1 MSKLD
6 LDTRQRGTEAPFE
19 AWEGDLTAFVHVL
32 WDARRQGFT
41 LADNADEIASMLL
54 RSRAMAARTAM
65 AVDKH
70 RSAHGGATLLS
81 EAERLDCE
89 AERLDCEADEW
100 EKLADE
106 ARADYAKGEHSP
118 SEEDGMRVR
127 AQRYDRRARDFRER
141 ANTLRAQAG

>member
-32 WDARRQGFT
+32 WDARREGFT
-41 LADNADEIASMLL
+41 LAENADEIASMLL

-70 RSAHGGATLLS
+70 TNAQRKATLLS
-81 EAERLDCE
+81 EAEH
-89 AERLDCEADEW
+89 LDCEADEW

-106 ARADYAKGEHSP
+106 ARADYVKGEHSP
-118 SEEDGMRVR
+118 SEEDGMRLR

-141 ANTLRAQAG
+141 ANALRAQAD

>member
-1 MSKLD
+1 MSELD

-32 WDARRQGFT
+32 WDARRQGLT

-70 RSAHGGATLLS
+70 RSAQAEATLLS
-81 EAERLDCE
+81 EAERLDS
-89 AERLDCEADEW
+89 EADEW

-106 ARADYAKGEHSP
+106 ARTDYAKGEHTS
-118 SEEDGMRVR
+118 SEEDGMRLR
-127 AQRYDRRARDFRER
+127 AQRYDRRAQDFRER
-141 ANTLRAQAG
+141 ATELRAKAG